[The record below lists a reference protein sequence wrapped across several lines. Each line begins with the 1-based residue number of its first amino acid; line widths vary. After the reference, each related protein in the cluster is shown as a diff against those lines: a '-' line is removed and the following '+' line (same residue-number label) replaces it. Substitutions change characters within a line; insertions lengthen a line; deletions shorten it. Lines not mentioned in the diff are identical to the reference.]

1 MSTPKGIILAVMV
14 AKIVLFAHVAIKRQA
29 KNLRS

>member
-1 MSTPKGIILAVMV
+1 MLTQKGFIGDVMV
-14 AKIVLFAHVAIKRQA
+14 AKIVLFAPIAIKRQA